1 MKHIVLATTLT
12 LIATSSQAEIV
23 AEYLDTRSPTD
34 SYMVILSD
42 QKGVPNPSC
51 PEYPAS
57 RLVQIHGQTAS
68 RGRFFLMA
76 GCWYLNKADE
86 VIIHG
91 STYTAEEPLSMVY
104 DASLFHSSRD
114 WKSLVKS
121 SEEGSQS
128 DQAAMLIE
136 QEKVVGAKCR
146 MNASSED
153 SAMTPCDEQKQLLV
167 WIETLGWCHNHM
179 NKWVKCSTLDR

>member
-1 MKHIVLATTLT
+1 MKQIALATALT
-12 LIATSSQAEIV
+12 LIATASQAEIV

-42 QKGVPNPSC
+42 QKGVPHSSC

-76 GCWYLNKADE
+76 GCWHLNKAGE

-91 STYTAEEPLSMVY
+91 FTHAAKEPISVVY

-114 WKSLVKS
+114 WKSLVKP
-121 SEEGSQS
+121 SEEDSQS
-128 DQAAMLIE
+128 DQLAMLIN

-146 MNASSED
+146 MNATSED

-167 WIETLGWCHNHM
+167 WIKTLGWCHNHM